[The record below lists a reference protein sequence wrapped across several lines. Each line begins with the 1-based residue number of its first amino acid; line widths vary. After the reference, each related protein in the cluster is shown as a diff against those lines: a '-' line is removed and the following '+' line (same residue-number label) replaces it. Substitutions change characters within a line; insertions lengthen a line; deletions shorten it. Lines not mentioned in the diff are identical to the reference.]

1 MSKLINVFEELSNF
15 SNGIIY
21 YYPNN
26 GNAGDALLNMGFYA
40 LAKKYN
46 VHFVEINKSEINKVR
61 EEDVLLIAGGGALVP
76 EWGSTT
82 DLVANLNKKIKLIIF
97 PQSIRD
103 IDSVISNLPENTTI
117 FCREKYSY
125 QYCLEK
131 SNAKNIFL
139 ENDIAFY
146 CDLNEILDSEVGMQ
160 FFSKKNIA
168 RHVILSGHKICSYF
182 KHDVVFAMRVDKEK
196 NDKLDVPR
204 KLINDF
210 SIVASFGSGNYK
222 QSLYSARKFLNLINL
237 YEEIHTDRLHVA
249 IGASLLGKKV
259 KIYNN
264 GYYKCKGV
272 YEKSMKEMENVSFI
286 E

>member
-1 MSKLINVFEELSNF
+1 MSRLIDFFEELSDF

-26 GNAGDALLNMGFYA
+26 GNAGDALINMGFYT

-46 VHFVEINKSEINKVR
+46 VHFVEINKNEINKVR

-82 DLVANLNKKIKLIIF
+82 DLIANLNKKIKLIIF

-103 IDSVISNLPENTTI
+103 IDNVISNLPENTTI

-131 SNAKNIFL
+131 SNTKSIFL

-168 RHVILSGHKICSYF
+168 RHIILGGHKFCSYF
-182 KHDVVFAMRVDKEK
+182 KHNIIFAMRVDKEK

-210 SIVASFGSGNYK
+210 SIVASFGAGNYK

-249 IGASLLGKKV
+249 IGAALLGKKV

-272 YEKSMKEMENVSFI
+272 YEKSMKEMKNVSFI

>member
-1 MSKLINVFEELSNF
+1 MSRLINVFEELSNF

-46 VHFVEINKSEINKVR
+46 IHFVEINKNEINKVR

-82 DLVANLNKKIKLIIF
+82 DLVEKLNKKIKLIIF

-103 IDSVISNLPENTTI
+103 IDSVISNLPENTTV

-131 SNAKNIFL
+131 SNVKSIFL

-146 CDLNEILDSEVGMQ
+146 CDLNEILDSKIRMQ

-168 RHVILSGHKICSYF
+168 RHVILKGHKIRSYF
-182 KHDVVFAMRVDKEK
+182 RHDIIFAMRVDKEK
-196 NDKLDVPR
+196 NDNLNVPR

-222 QSLYSARKFLNLINL
+222 QSLYSARKFLTLINL
-237 YEEIHTDRLHVA
+237 YDEIHTDRLHVA
-249 IGASLLGKKV
+249 IGAALLGKKV

>member
-1 MSKLINVFEELSNF
+1 MSKLINVFEELSVF

-46 VHFVEINKSEINKVR
+46 VHFVEINKNEINKVR
-61 EEDVLLIAGGGALVP
+61 DVDVLLIAGGGALVP

-82 DLVANLNKKIKLIIF
+82 ELVANLNKNIKLIIF

-103 IDSVISNLPENTTI
+103 IDNVISNLPKDTVI

-125 QYCLEK
+125 EYCLEK
-131 SNAKNIFL
+131 SNAKSIFL

-146 CDLNEILDSEVGMQ
+146 CDLHEILESKVGMPI
-160 FFSKKNIA
+160 FSKKNIA
-168 RHVILSGHKICSYF
+168 RHVILIGHKVGSYF
-182 KHDVVFAMRVDKEK
+182 KHNSIFAMRVDKEK
-196 NDKLDVPR
+196 SDNLNVPR
-204 KLINDF
+204 NLINDF

-237 YEEIHTDRLHVA
+237 YDEIHTDRLHVS
-249 IGASLLGKKV
+249 IGAALLGKKV
-259 KIYNN
+259 KVYNN

-272 YEKSMKEMENVSFI
+272 YEQSMKEMENVSFI